1 MGFLSE
7 SLVASNT
14 TVASVFTECIIVAT
28 ISGRALSHRHQCHVG
43 DMYFNA
49 LEDFWT
55 QHQWINA
62 MHSQRMEAFSSKYS
76 TDMQQSDPMLLF
88 IGLMYRITILHL
100 HQTTLCVI
108 PAAGEQQR
116 DLVLENRKRA
126 SLAAREI
133 VDLTNKLSNFN
144 SFKVSLFLFLYGNSF
159 DINMGYK

>member
-7 SLVASNT
+7 ALVASNA
-14 TVASVFTECIIVAT
+14 TVASAFTECIIVAT
-28 ISGRALSHRHQCHVG
+28 ISGRALSHRHQCHIG
-43 DMYFNA
+43 DMYFDA

-76 TDMQQSDPMLLF
+76 ADMQQTDSMLLF

-100 HQTTLCVI
+100 YQTTACMI
-108 PAAGEQQR
+108 PATDEEQR
-116 DLVLENRKRA
+116 DLVVQNRKRA

-133 VDLTNKLSNFN
+133 VDLTNKLSKLN
-144 SFKVSLFLFLYGNSF
+144 SFKVSLIL
-159 DINMGYK
+159 